1 MSVFRTFYVMLLKKD
16 CVLLSKNVFSA
27 RNLMNLIG
35 RKDGMVVKRL
45 TWISVKTNEIP
56 DVSQRIPLTKVLILM
71 IVQAG
76 RGPFFSDG

>member
-27 RNLMNLIG
+27 LNLMNLIG